1 MRIRYQ
7 IYWEGYRSHVNETDP
22 LSFIEQ
28 IKLIYDIHSNAKGL
42 SIYVIYVFPNYAVD
56 EPDVIYDGP
65 LNKIVI
71 DGLTVNLNEK
81 IHNNDNNN

>member
-7 IYWEGYRSHVNETDP
+7 VYWEGYRSLIITTDP

-28 IKLIYDIHSNAKGL
+28 IKLIYDIHSNAERL
-42 SIYVIYVFPNYAVD
+42 SIYVFDDKAD
-56 EPDVIYDGP
+56 EIYDGP

-71 DGLTVNLNEK
+71 DGLAVNLNEK
-81 IHNNDNNN
+81 INNKDNNNNNN